1 MITNRIMEK
10 RRIFLRVYI
19 LAVPFQRALD
29 FSTPLL
35 QKLQL
40 PELFFLPLLL
50 TQLNGWRRLLERTFW
65 RPVDLLV
72 LAWPLVAALS
82 LPGHPRQ
89 SANMVALVTVLYTAA
104 LYFVGRLAL
113 QPDHAGTL
121 SFWFILAAI
130 VTAIPGGVGWILAKA
145 GLANPLALS
154 ATTLWPYFGFIPRA
168 QALAATPNMLASIL
182 MIGALFLFSRRRQT
196 ASGVYWTG
204 MLLLLSVFILTISK
218 TVIPL
223 IAGIAVIQ
231 LSKKKPLRRG
241 WLAVVFLAGF
251 LAYAGVS
258 HLVLVEDT
266 PQNVQRLQHDRI
278 IGPGHFGR
286 LHSGGHPQA
295 FYWTNYAY
303 NKRASLEVFKR
314 TAGRGIG
321 IGGYREEIGRLQL
334 EGFHPGNFPRW
345 VPHSTYFGLLAET
358 GWPGFALIGAIWLLI
373 GFRLLNRLR
382 HSAADRETL
391 AALAGIYVAISI
403 EALCTDLL
411 FFRHY
416 WLLLVLFRHQL
427 WQLPAKAAESRP
439 G

>member
-1 MITNRIMEK
+1 MIAARIMDK
-10 RRIFLRVYI
+10 RRIFLRLYI
-19 LAVPFQRALD
+19 LAIPFQRVLD
-29 FSTPLL
+29 FSSTLL
-35 QKLQL
+35 QKLQI

-50 TQLNGWRRLLERTFW
+50 TQLNRWRRLFERTFW
-65 RPVDLLV
+65 RPIDLLV
-72 LAWPLVAALS
+72 LAWPLIAALS
-82 LPGHPRQ
+82 LLGHPRQ
-89 SANMVALVTVLYTAA
+89 SANMVALITVGYTAA
-104 LYFVGRLAL
+104 IYFVGRLAL

-121 SFWFILAAI
+121 SFWFIMAAI
-130 VTAIPGGVGWILAKA
+130 VTAIPGGIGWILAKA
-145 GLANPLALS
+145 GLANPLALP
-154 ATTLWPYFGFIPRA
+154 ATTHWPYFGLIPRA

-182 MIGALFLFSRRRQT
+182 MIGVLFLFARSRQT
-196 ASGVYWTG
+196 RSGIYWAG
-204 MLLLLSVFILTISK
+204 MLLLLSVFTLTVSK

-231 LSKKKPLRRG
+231 LLKKKPLRHG
-241 WLAVVFLAGF
+241 WLVVIFLVGF

-266 PQNVQRLQHDRI
+266 PRHVQRLQHDRI

-286 LHSGGHPQA
+286 LYVGGRPLA
-295 FYWTNYAY
+295 WYWTNYAY

-321 IGGYREEIGRLQL
+321 IGGYPEEIGRLQQ

-382 HSAADRETL
+382 FTDTDHATL
-391 AALAGIYVAISI
+391 AAFAGIYVAISI

-416 WLLLVLFRHQL
+416 WLLLVLFRHHL
-427 WQLPAKAAESRP
+427 WYLPQSAAEPRSK
-439 G
+439 